1 MRLFSIFTIILALSG
16 PAWAAEAGPATIT
29 VTGEGQVEAAPD
41 MATVSLG
48 VTTEGDTASAALG
61 TNSEAVAAVIARL
74 KAEAIEDRDIQTSG
88 LSLGPRYDYGGSNGG
103 QPKITGYFAMN
114 IVTVRVRDVA
124 AVGGVLDGVV
134 SEGANTLNG
143 LSFGL
148 EEDAAAL
155 DEARRRAVADA
166 AHKAALYAEAAGVK
180 LGRVLSISEPVGIQ
194 PRGPVMMAE
203 ASFAKGA
210 ADVPVAT
217 GEVNL
222 GASVSIVYEIA
233 E

>member
-1 MRLFSIFTIILALSG
+1 MRFFSSFVAVLVLSG
-16 PAWAAEAGPATIT
+16 AALAAETSPATIS
-29 VTGEGQVEAAPD
+29 VTGEGQVETAPD

-48 VTTEGDTASAALG
+48 VTTEGDTASAALAA
-61 TNSEAVAAVIARL
+61 NSEAVAAVIARL
-74 KAEAIEDRDIQTSG
+74 KAEAIEDRDVQTSG

-103 QPKITGYFAMN
+103 EPKITGYFAMN
-114 IVTVRVRDVA
+114 IVTVRVRDISS
-124 AVGGVLDGVV
+124 VGGVLDGVV
-134 SEGANTLNG
+134 SDGANTLNG

-148 EEDAAAL
+148 EDDAAAM

-180 LGRVLSISEPVGIQ
+180 LGRVLSISEPAAVQ

-217 GEVNL
+217 GEVSL